1 MKNKLNVII
10 FTVVFLGLSPLL
22 ANAAFD
28 IAFPNPEQAISM
40 DLQDASVKDVL
51 KIFSIQS
58 GLNFIASE
66 NVEDRKTTIYLD
78 KVLIKDAMDKIFMA
92 NNLSY
97 ELDTESKIFIVKDWG
112 KPEVETVTRVFY
124 LKYAT
129 VSSSPLKNESSTT
142 ATSGTTTSG
151 TTTDEEEDF
160 GITEAVK
167 KLLSSGYGSV
177 IEDPRINGLI
187 VTDIPSK
194 MPAITKL
201 IAALDVP
208 MPQVLLEVEM
218 LDVNKSITDKV
229 GFDFGSAGSYAMQI
243 VSASKGTVFPLAA
256 FANKGGDSGA
266 LADNVT
272 AGTLSFPTTLKVVLD
287 FLKTQTDTK
296 FLARPRILTLNN
308 QPAEIQ
314 IATEESIGVTTTT
327 EASTSTTTATP
338 ERASTGVSLK
348 VTPQI
353 NVDTGE
359 ITMSILPE
367 VSEATQGN
375 SFTSSGATFQYRDPE
390 TRSTKS
396 LVRVKDGETVIVG
409 GLIRNEFSEKVT
421 KLPILGD
428 IPLFGKLFTHRNND
442 KNKERELLVF
452 ITPHIVK
459 DTSAKTTLAQ
469 AKKPGLPEREQDA
482 FPLPDRQAAINS
494 TLTNFEKMKK

>member
-1 MKNKLNVII
+1 MKSRLNLII
-10 FTVVFLGLSPLL
+10 FTAVFLICNPPKS
-22 ANAAFD
+22 NAALD
-28 IAFPNPEQAISM
+28 IAFPNPEQEISM
-40 DLQDASVKDVL
+40 DLQDASLKDVL
-51 KIFSIQS
+51 KIFSMQS
-58 GLNFIASE
+58 GLNFVASE
-66 NVEDRKTTIYLD
+66 NVEDRKITLYFD
-78 KVLIKDAMDKIFMA
+78 KVLIKDGMDKLFMA

-97 ELDTESKIFIVKDWG
+97 ELDPDSKIFLVKDWG

-124 LKYAT
+124 LRYAT
-129 VSSSPLKNESSTT
+129 VLVSPLKNEVSTT
-142 ATSGTTTSG
+142 TT
-151 TTTDEEEDF
+151 TTTDTTSSGDTDEEDT
-160 GITEAVK
+160 GITGAVK
-167 KLLSSGYGSV
+167 KLLSAEHGSV
-177 IEDPRINGLI
+177 IEDPRTNSLI

-194 MPAITKL
+194 MPVITKL
-201 IAALDVP
+201 IASLDVP

-229 GFDFGSAGSYAMQI
+229 GFNFGSAGSYAMQV
-243 VSASKGTVFPLAA
+243 VSASRGTVFPLAA
-256 FANKGGDSGA
+256 LTSKEAVS
-266 LADNVT
+266 DNVT

-287 FLKTQTDTK
+287 FLKTQADTK

-308 QPAEIQ
+308 QPAEIK
-314 IATEESIGVTTTT
+314 IATDESVGVTTTT
-327 EASTSTTTATP
+327 SSTAGTTTATP
-338 ERASTGVSLK
+338 ERVSTGVTLK

-396 LVRVKDGETVIVG
+396 LVRVKDGETVIIG
-409 GLIRNEFSEKVT
+409 GLIRNEFSQTIT

-459 DTSAKTTLAQ
+459 DTGSKTALAQ

-482 FPLPDRQAAINS
+482 FPVSDRQAAINS